1 MNRKQK
7 QEALTI
13 LQSIGLLVDSHLRE
27 CDAIYGNKELIEDVE
42 DLAKHIERIHDKIF
56 LTM

>member
-1 MNRKQK
+1 MSNLNKE
-7 QEALTI
+7 EALTI

-27 CDAIYGNKELIEDVE
+27 CDAVYGSQDLLEEVE
-42 DLAKHIERIHDKIF
+42 ALSDHVDAIFKKVF